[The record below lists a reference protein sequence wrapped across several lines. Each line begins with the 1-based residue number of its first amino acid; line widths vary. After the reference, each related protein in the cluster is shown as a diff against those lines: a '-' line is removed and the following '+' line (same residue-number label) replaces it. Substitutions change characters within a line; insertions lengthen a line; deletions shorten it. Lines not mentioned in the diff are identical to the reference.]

1 LAPDST
7 TPLQG
12 QRILIIVQ
20 NLPVPFDRRVWL
32 EATTLRRLGAEV
44 TVICPKGRRQH
55 RESRLELEGVRIRR
69 YRAFQASRSPVLFAL
84 EFLYCWLRTFW
95 ISLGLFARR
104 RFQVIHACNPPETY
118 FLLARFY
125 KLFGV
130 RFVFDHH
137 DLSPEMY
144 LAKYD
149 RRPDRLYRMLLFLER
164 CTFRAADGVIATN
177 ESHRR
182 IARERGGV
190 APERVFVVRSGP
202 DLDRLREYPP
212 DAGYRE
218 GQDHLVCYLGEM
230 CAQDGV
236 DMLLRAVRCFIE
248 DLGRRD
254 TQFILV
260 GGGPEQPA
268 LVEYARELGIQ
279 DRVRFTGRVSD
290 DDLCRI
296 LSSADVCVDPDPPND
311 WSDKSTMN
319 KIMEYMFF
327 RKPIVAF
334 DLAEN
339 RFSAGEA
346 AVLVR
351 EHSAEALAAAVTAL
365 LDDEPRRRRM
375 GAAGRLRLERELA
388 WQHSVPHLRRAY
400 ETVCDLV
407 PAGPPHRPGDGAGS
421 SGSGG

>member
-7 TPLQG
+7 RPLQG
-12 QRILIIVQ
+12 KKVLIIVQ

-32 EATTLRRLGAEV
+32 EATSLRRLGAEV
-44 TVICPKGRRQH
+44 TVICPKGRNNH

-69 YRAFQASRSPVLFAL
+69 YRAFEASRSPVLFAL

-130 RFVFDHH
+130 RFIFDHH

-144 LAKYD
+144 LAKYA
-149 RRPDRLYRMLLFLER
+149 RPPDRLYRILLFLER
-164 CTFRAADGVIATN
+164 CTFRTADCVVTTN

-190 APERVFVVRSGP
+190 EDGKVFVVRSGP

-212 DAGYRE
+212 DAAFKAGR
-218 GQDHLVCYLGEM
+218 DRLVCYLGEM

-236 DMLLRAVRCFIE
+236 DMLLRAVRCYTE

-254 TQFILV
+254 AQFILV

-268 LVEYARELGIQ
+268 LVEYARQLGVQ

-290 DDLCRI
+290 EDLCRI
-296 LSSADVCVDPDPPND
+296 LSSADVCVDPDPPNE

-327 RKPIVAF
+327 RQPIVAF

-346 AVLVR
+346 AVLVG
-351 EHSAEALAAAVTAL
+351 EHSAEALAAAIAAL

-388 WQHSVPHLRRAY
+388 WQYSVPHLRRAY
-400 ETVCDLV
+400 ETVFGLDFAA
-407 PAGPPHRPGDGAGS
+407 PSTHPGGGVGS
-421 SGSGG
+421 S